1 VTGSTFPGEAA
12 NPAGAA
18 WTPSAA
24 EQRGSARPSAVVATF
39 TDYASAQ
46 RAVDF
51 LSDNRFPV
59 QEVSIVGNNV
69 RLVEHVLGR
78 VTIARAAG
86 AGALSGLWFGLLI
99 GLLLSIFTESGWW
112 AVILTAAAVG
122 AVWGAVF
129 GAIAHAMTR
138 GQRDFRSVS
147 SLQAAE
153 YAVGVPVERA
163 DEARQ
168 LLARMPAGGTQRP

>member
-1 VTGSTFPGEAA
+1 MTGSTFPGEA
-12 NPAGAA
+12 PKQ
-18 WTPSAA
+18 PRSD
-24 EQRGSARPSAVVATF
+24 RPSAVVATY

-46 RAVDF
+46 RAVDY
-51 LSDNRFPV
+51 LSDNKFPV
-59 QEVSIVGNNV
+59 QEVSILGSNV

-78 VTIARAAG
+78 VTVARAAG

-112 AVILTAAAVG
+112 AVILTAAGIG
-122 AVWGAVF
+122 AVWGAIF
-129 GAIAHAMTR
+129 GAIAHAMTG

-153 YAVGVPVERA
+153 YQVCVPVEQA

-168 LLARMPAGGTQRP
+168 LLSRMPAGATRSA